1 MSPKAEAEMMCR
13 AGLDKDDL
21 EVKFINSSI
30 GELHLIKN
38 DTIFLWKVTN
48 IYFLIIL
55 LLNTLNQSKIF
66 KICKMCFL

>member
-1 MSPKAEAEMMCR
+1 MSPKAEAELMCR
-13 AGLDKDDL
+13 AGLDKDEL
-21 EVKFINSSI
+21 EVKFINSRI

-55 LLNTLNQSKIF
+55 LLNTLSRS
-66 KICKMCFL
+66 MLG